1 MATEAKTPGAQG
13 HGWNVS
19 DTAVLCC
26 SVWCWICI
34 QIECELISVSMVC
47 RISVNTFCIEPNEM
61 QQKHWEINS
70 WIKLVNFSFLL
81 WKRKRKRF
89 THRTRLINL
98 NKISQMHGIC
108 FVWSTRCDANQT
120 KPNQYYLLQ
129 VHCSTDLV
137 HFAIGIK
144 FISRAQG
151 PFIYHQHKCTQIGW
165 GERSQSEKKKP
176 LSTMW
181 KIRISSAIAM
191 ENRSQK
197 KNIECKL
204 KC

>member
-70 WIKLVNFSFLL
+70 WIKLAIFSFLL
-81 WKRKRKRF
+81 WKRKQKRF

-120 KPNQYYLLQ
+120 KPNRINTIYCKCIVRPIWFTLRLALNSL
-129 VHCSTDLV
+129 VALKGHSFIININARKLAEANDLK
-137 HFAIGIK
+137 A
-144 FISRAQG
+144 R
-151 PFIYHQHKCTQIGW
+151 
-165 GERSQSEKKKP
+165 
-176 LSTMW
+176 
-181 KIRISSAIAM
+181 
-191 ENRSQK
+191 K
-197 KNIECKL
+197 KNHYRQCEKSAFPVL
-204 KC
+204 